1 MKVSDLEG
9 LENRVGRGRENEK
22 ERGNFHQC
30 LQPARGIFKITFQ
43 MKYEHEQYIHLVLT
57 NPRES

>member
-1 MKVSDLEG
+1 MKGSDLKK
-9 LENRVGRGRENEK
+9 LENKVKKKK
-22 ERGNFHQC
+22 ETGNFHQC

-43 MKYEHEQYIHLVLT
+43 MKYEHKQYIHLVLT